1 MGWAPV
7 VAYSERELTRAVS
20 PLFFRPGEDG
30 SPPSS
35 PRQLSSLIIPQT
47 IAKQLNRLWHSRLP
61 EMGNMPSLSF
71 GFEYDGIYYAS
82 AMWSN
87 PVARALPQ
95 QTWFELRR
103 FAIAPDAPKN
113 TASWCLGYMERY
125 IKKHRPEMERLISYQ
140 DTEVHHGTIY
150 KAANWEAGRVSS
162 GDDWVRNNRHRKASQ
177 TASVKVR
184 WEKNLL

>member
-1 MGWAPV
+1 MV
-7 VAYSERELTRAVS
+7 TYSERELTRAVS

-35 PRQLSSLIIPQT
+35 PRQLSPLIIPQT
-47 IAKQLNRLWHSRLP
+47 TAKQLNRLWHSRLP

-71 GFEYDGIYYAS
+71 GYEYSGIYYAS

-95 QTWFELRR
+95 HEWLELRR
-103 FAIAPDAPKN
+103 FAIAPDAPRN
-113 TASWCLGYMERY
+113 TATWCLANMERY
-125 IKKHRPEMERLISYQ
+125 IKEHKPLIERLISYQ

-150 KAANWEAGRVSS
+150 KAANWTIGRIST

-177 TASVKVR
+177 TAAVKIR
-184 WEKNLL
+184 WEKSLL